1 MDYSY
6 LNQAAAGFDSSC
18 LQGGMDPTG
27 LGNMPCSY
35 GDLTSCSQMS
45 QAAYTRYTAAAAS
58 MAARSYN
65 PQIGAGVGPG
75 NVSMSALHHAAA
87 AASAGGPGSQCSVMG
102 GRSHPDAVHRASMFQ
117 TSMNLQSG
125 LPYKVYSGHD
135 SVLAEKRKQR
145 RIRTTFT
152 SAQLKEL
159 ERAFQETHYPDIYT
173 REEIAMKIDLTEA
186 RVQVWFQNRRAKFRK
201 QERIAQQKV
210 SSNNNNS
217 SASNNNNNNNNN
229 NGSGVDSVKSEQKSS
244 SNGTGST
251 TPKDIKPGSPL
262 STVSTTPNSSASSH
276 QSNGDIKPLNGKLSD
291 SDLNGS
297 SGIGL
302 LSHHHHHHHGLGGPT
317 TLHSNSNNSS
327 NNSLHHHHSNSN
339 GSSQH
344 NNGNNN
350 NGASNNNNNNSTGT
364 GKWSTSCNS
373 LLGAVQQNAAAQKSA
388 AVAAAAAANHLSMN
402 HHNQLQNHAAAA
414 AHHHAVAALSS
425 PFSSLL
431 GAAAGG
437 GAAGYLLDPLGGL
450 NKTTAAN
457 HLF

>member
-27 LGNMPCSY
+27 LGNMPCTY

-58 MAARSYN
+58 MARSYN
-65 PQIGAGVGPG
+65 PVGSGVGPG
-75 NVSMSALHHAAA
+75 NVTMSALHHAAA
-87 AASAGGPGSQCSVMG
+87 AAGPGSQCSVMG
-102 GRSHPDAVHRASMFQ
+102 GRSHQDVHRASMFQ

-210 SSNNNNS
+210 SSNNNNNS
-217 SASNNNNNNNNN
+217 NTSNNNNN
-229 NGSGVDSVKSEQKSS
+229 GADSSSVKSEQKSS
-244 SNGTGST
+244 NGGVAAGST

-262 STVSTTPNSSASSH
+262 SNVSTTPNSSASSH
-276 QSNGDIKPLNGKLSD
+276 QSNGDIKPINGKLSD
-291 SDLNGS
+291 SDLNG
-297 SGIGL
+297 
-302 LSHHHHHHHGLGGPT
+302 LSVPHHGGPGGGAGGGLG
-317 TLHSNSNNSS
+317 
-327 NNSLHHHHSNSN
+327 SLHHHH
-339 GSSQH
+339 H
-344 NNGNNN
+344 
-350 NGASNNNNNNSTGT
+350 NNNNNSSSSSSAS
-364 GKWSTSCNS
+364 KWSSSCNP
-373 LLGAVQQNAAAQKSA
+373 LLQSQKASSATA
-388 AVAAAAAANHLSMN
+388 AVNHLGMN
-402 HHNQLQNHAAAA
+402 HNLQNH
-414 AHHHAVAALSS
+414 HHHAVAALSS

-431 GAAAGG
+431 GAGG

>member
-45 QAAYTRYTAAAAS
+45 QAAYRYTAAAAS
-58 MAARSYN
+58 MARSYN
-65 PQIGAGVGPG
+65 PVGTGVGPVA
-75 NVSMSALHHAAA
+75 NVGMSALHHAAA
-87 AASAGGPGSQCSVMG
+87 AVAGGGGPGGQCAVMG
-102 GRSHPDAVHRASMFQ
+102 GRSHQDVHRASMFQ

-217 SASNNNNNNNNN
+217 STSNNNNNPD
-229 NGSGVDSVKSEQKSS
+229 SSSVKSEQKSS
-244 SNGTGST
+244 GGST

-276 QSNGDIKPLNGKLSD
+276 QSNGDIKPINGKLSD
-291 SDLNGS
+291 SDLTGLGSPLGPSPLTSLGSSHHNGTNGS
-297 SGIGL
+297 TNTS
-302 LSHHHHHHHGLGGPT
+302 SH
-317 TLHSNSNNSS
+317 NII
-327 NNSLHHHHSNSN
+327 
-339 GSSQH
+339 
-344 NNGNNN
+344 
-350 NGASNNNNNNSTGT
+350 NNNNNNNISNN
-364 GKWSTSCNS
+364 KWSTASSCNP
-373 LLGAVQQNAAAQKSA
+373 LLQNHHHLHQKSA
-388 AVAAAAAANHLSMN
+388 AAAAAANHHLSSMN
-402 HHNQLQNHAAAA
+402 HNLQNH
-414 AHHHAVAALSS
+414 HHHAVAALSS

-431 GAAAGG
+431 GAAAAGG

>member
-45 QAAYTRYTAAAAS
+45 QAAYRYTAAAAS
-58 MAARSYN
+58 MARSYN
-65 PQIGAGVGPG
+65 PVGTGVGPVA
-75 NVSMSALHHAAA
+75 NVGMSALHHAAA
-87 AASAGGPGSQCSVMG
+87 AVAGGGGPGG
-102 GRSHPDAVHRASMFQ
+102 
-117 TSMNLQSG
+117 QSG

-217 SASNNNNNNNNN
+217 STSNNNNNNPD
-229 NGSGVDSVKSEQKSS
+229 SSSVKSEQKSS
-244 SNGTGST
+244 GGST

-276 QSNGDIKPLNGKLSD
+276 QSNGDIKPINGKLSD
-291 SDLNGS
+291 SDLTGLGSPLGPSPLTSLGSSHHNGTNGS
-297 SGIGL
+297 TNTS
-302 LSHHHHHHHGLGGPT
+302 SH
-317 TLHSNSNNSS
+317 NII
-327 NNSLHHHHSNSN
+327 
-339 GSSQH
+339 
-344 NNGNNN
+344 
-350 NGASNNNNNNSTGT
+350 NNNNNNNISNN
-364 GKWSTSCNS
+364 KWSTASSCNP
-373 LLGAVQQNAAAQKSA
+373 LLQNHHHLHQKSA
-388 AVAAAAAANHLSMN
+388 AAAAAANHHLSSMN
-402 HHNQLQNHAAAA
+402 HNLQNH
-414 AHHHAVAALSS
+414 HHHAVAALSS

-431 GAAAGG
+431 GAAAAGG

>member
-6 LNQAAAGFDSSC
+6 LNQAAASFDSSC

-45 QAAYTRYTAAAAS
+45 QAAYRYTAAAAS
-58 MAARSYN
+58 MARSYN
-65 PQIGAGVGPG
+65 PVGTGVGPG
-75 NVSMSALHHAAA
+75 NVTMSALHHAAA
-87 AASAGGPGSQCSVMG
+87 AAGPGSQCSVMG
-102 GRSHPDAVHRASMFQ
+102 GRTHQDVHRASMFQ

-125 LPYKVYSGHD
+125 LPYKVYAGHD

-210 SSNNNNS
+210 SSNNNSSSSSSSSNNS
-217 SASNNNNNNNNN
+217 GSNNNNNNGTS
-229 NGSGVDSVKSEQKSS
+229 NGSTGSSNNQDSSSVKSEQKSS
-244 SNGTGST
+244 VLGGSGVGGGST
-251 TPKDIKPGSPL
+251 TPKDIKPPGSPCL
-262 STVSTTPNSSASSH
+262 SVTTLSTTPNSSASSH
-276 QSNGDIKPLNGKLSD
+276 HSNGDIKPINGKLTD
-291 SDLNGS
+291 DLNGS
-297 SGIGL
+297 SLHNGP
-302 LSHHHHHHHGLGGPT
+302 SHHHHLVV
-317 TLHSNSNNSS
+317 SNGTSN
-327 NNSLHHHHSNSN
+327 NNSLHHL
-339 GSSQH
+339 
-344 NNGNNN
+344 NNN
-350 NGASNNNNNNSTGT
+350 NNISNNNNNS
-364 GKWSTSCNS
+364 KWSPSCNP
-373 LLGAVQQNAAAQKSA
+373 LALQNQKT
-388 AVAAAAAANHLSMN
+388 NHLSMN
-402 HHNQLQNHAAAA
+402 HNLQNH
-414 AHHHAVAALSS
+414 HHHAVAALSS

-431 GAAAGG
+431 GAAGG

>member
-45 QAAYTRYTAAAAS
+45 QAAYRYTAAAAS
-58 MAARSYN
+58 MARSYN
-65 PQIGAGVGPG
+65 PVGTGVGPG

-87 AASAGGPGSQCSVMG
+87 AAGPGSQCSVMG
-102 GRSHPDAVHRASMFQ
+102 GRTHQDVHRASMFQ
-117 TSMNLQSG
+117 TSMNLQTG

-210 SSNNNNS
+210 SSNNNNNNNNNS
-217 SASNNNNNNNNN
+217 SASNNNNNNPD
-229 NGSGVDSVKSEQKSS
+229 SSSVKSEQKSS
-244 SNGTGST
+244 AGST

-276 QSNGDIKPLNGKLSD
+276 QSNGDIKPINDMPCVLPTLRVAAYHERFQYHPGHPGMFGLVPLRMTEDPSQQGTSTSVPAELAGKLTD
-291 SDLNGS
+291 SDLNGTVTG
-297 SGIGL
+297 SGAGL
-302 LSHHHHHHHGLGGPT
+302 LGSHVGSIG
-317 TLHSNSNNSS
+317 
-327 NNSLHHHHSNSN
+327 N
-339 GSSQH
+339 GSSLSATNSNSSH
-344 NNGNNN
+344 SH
-350 NGASNNNNNNSTGT
+350 SNNNNNSSN
-364 GKWSTSCNS
+364 KWNTSCNP
-373 LLGAVQQNAAAQKSA
+373 LLQSQKG
-388 AVAAAAAANHLSMN
+388 AANHLSMN
-402 HHNQLQNHAAAA
+402 HNLQNHHH
-414 AHHHAVAALSS
+414 HHHAVAALSS

-431 GAAAGG
+431 GAGG

>member
-6 LNQAAAGFDSSC
+6 LNQAAASFDSSC

-45 QAAYTRYTAAAAS
+45 QAAYRYTAAAAS
-58 MAARSYN
+58 MARSYN
-65 PQIGAGVGPG
+65 PVGTGVGPG
-75 NVSMSALHHAAA
+75 NVTMSALHHAAA
-87 AASAGGPGSQCSVMG
+87 AAGPGSQCSVMG
-102 GRSHPDAVHRASMFQ
+102 GRTHQDVHRASMFQ

-125 LPYKVYSGHD
+125 LPYKVYAGHD

-210 SSNNNNS
+210 SSNNNSSSSSSSNS
-217 SASNNNNNNNNN
+217 SNGSTNN
-229 NGSGVDSVKSEQKSS
+229 NGTGGSSANQDSSSVKSEQKSS
-244 SNGTGST
+244 SVVNGGST
-251 TPKDIKPGSPL
+251 TPKDIKPPGSPCL
-262 STVSTTPNSSASSH
+262 SVTTLSTTPNSSASSH
-276 QSNGDIKPLNGKLSD
+276 QSNGDIKPINGKLTD
-291 SDLNGS
+291 DLNGTS
-297 SGIGL
+297 LHSGPNHHHLVVSNGTSNNN
-302 LSHHHHHHHGLGGPT
+302 SHHHH
-317 TLHSNSNNSS
+317 
-327 NNSLHHHHSNSN
+327 
-339 GSSQH
+339 
-344 NNGNNN
+344 NNN
-350 NGASNNNNNNSTGT
+350 NNSISNNNNNNN
-364 GKWSTSCNS
+364 KWNPSCNP
-373 LLGAVQQNAAAQKSA
+373 LLQNQK
-388 AVAAAAAANHLSMN
+388 AANHLSMN
-402 HHNQLQNHAAAA
+402 HNLQNH
-414 AHHHAVAALSS
+414 HHHAVAALSS

-450 NKTTAAN
+450 NKTTSAN

>member
-27 LGNMPCSY
+27 LGNMPCTY

-45 QAAYTRYTAAAAS
+45 QAAYRYTAAAAS
-58 MAARSYN
+58 MARSYN
-65 PQIGAGVGPG
+65 PVGSAVGPG

-87 AASAGGPGSQCSVMG
+87 AAAPGSQCSVMG
-102 GRSHPDAVHRASMFQ
+102 GRTHQDVHRASMFQ

-210 SSNNNNS
+210 STNNNNNS
-217 SASNNNNNNNNN
+217 STSNNNNNNNAD
-229 NGSGVDSVKSEQKSS
+229 SSSVKSEQKSS
-244 SNGTGST
+244 AGST

-276 QSNGDIKPLNGKLSD
+276 QSNGDIKPINGKLSD
-291 SDLNGS
+291 SDLNVG
-297 SGIGL
+297 GGL
-302 LSHHHHHHHGLGGPT
+302 LGSHGSGSLT
-317 TLHSNSNNSS
+317 VINS
-327 NNSLHHHHSNSN
+327 
-339 GSSQH
+339 
-344 NNGNNN
+344 
-350 NGASNNNNNNSTGT
+350 SNNNNNNSGSTN
-364 GKWSTSCNS
+364 KWSTSCNS
-373 LLGAVQQNAAAQKSA
+373 LLQNHHQK
-388 AVAAAAAANHLSMN
+388 AAANHLSMN
-402 HHNQLQNHAAAA
+402 HNLQNH
-414 AHHHAVAALSS
+414 HHHAVAALSS

-431 GAAAGG
+431 GAGG